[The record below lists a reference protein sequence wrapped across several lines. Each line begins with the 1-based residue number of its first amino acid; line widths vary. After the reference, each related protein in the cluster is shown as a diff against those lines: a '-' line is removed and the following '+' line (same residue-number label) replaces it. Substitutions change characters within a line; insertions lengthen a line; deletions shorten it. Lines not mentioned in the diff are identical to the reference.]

1 MLKIGLIG
9 CGNISRYHLYG
20 WKRINGAELTAVCD
34 TDSERAKQRAREF
47 DVPNIYTD
55 LIEMIEREKLDCV
68 DIATRTDTHLDIVRT
83 AADTG
88 VDILCQK
95 PFSFDFKGAA
105 ETVRMCREKGITL
118 MIHQNFRF
126 QPFIRHI
133 KKLIDSGELGSIFY
147 GRIFHRLPYC
157 VPNTVGRTQML
168 EREPYIAEEDR
179 LLLRHMVIHHFDNAR
194 YLLGDPRSIYAITKR
209 IDTATKGENMVNVL
223 LNYEDAV
230 CYIEESWISRGIEE
244 IGFHIEG
251 EKATIFVDGEVFTL
265 TRSNGTKTVIPLSHL
280 YPEIY
285 ETGNIDCYSFQAAQQ
300 HFIDSL
306 NNNTEPETSG
316 EDNLKSLAL
325 IFAGYESAEQNKV
338 VGLQQ

>member
-20 WKRINGAELTAVCD
+20 WKRIEGVELSAVCD
-34 TDSERAKQRAREF
+34 TDREKAEQRAREF
-47 DVPNIYTD
+47 DVANIYTD
-55 LIEMIEREKLDCV
+55 LTEMIEQEKLDCV

-83 AADTG
+83 AADSG

-95 PFSFDFKGAA
+95 PFSFDFNGAA
-105 ETVRMCREKGITL
+105 ETVQICKKKGISL

-133 KKLIDSGELGSIFY
+133 KKLIDSGEIGTVFY
-147 GRIFHRLPYC
+147 CRIFHRLPYC
-157 VPNTVGRTQML
+157 VPDTSGRNHMM

-179 LLLRHMVIHHFDNAR
+179 LLLRHMVIHHFDNSR
-194 YLLGDPRSIYAITKR
+194 YLLGDPQSIYAITKR
-209 IDTATKGENMVNVL
+209 IEKSTAGENMVSIL
-223 LNYEDAV
+223 LNYERAV

-251 EKATIFVDGEVFTL
+251 DKGTIFVDGEVFTL
-265 TRSNGTKTVIPLSHL
+265 TRADGTKSIVPLPHL
-280 YPEIY
+280 YPGFN
-285 ETGNIDCYSFQAAQQ
+285 ETRNIDCYSFQAAQQ
-300 HFIDSL
+300 HFIDSIR
-306 NNNTEPETSG
+306 NNSEPETSG

-325 IFAGYESAEQNKV
+325 IIAGYQSAEQNKV